1 MLFIIRQ
8 WGWKPCQCNTRWQW
22 ILEDVAVFCRDSQQ
36 HHAYTVTQGCSAWNL
51 LALVPSTSST
61 ATAKLSVL
69 YPCCQS
75 GSQDGASP
83 GPSWEAARPL
93 GGVLSPVLLPQLWG
107 SQCFPP
113 CDTQVVAMP
122 WQVHALSRS
131 MSAAGDMEIPRHHQS
146 NWGCC
151 SCSREMVRPFWEL
164 QCKLSQSQVITTW
177 LHLPC
182 PSSEDCY
189 VFLPLSP
196 CPRKG
201 LAAPAARTPHQPH
214 RRDLP
219 LSFRPPVSAPKGKS
233 RTGAGLNHHNLLVSW
248 RQRWSKKVW
257 IISVL
262 CRHRNTTAEGAEAI
276 PALLQQCHRAT
287 LYELTSS
294 LILYWNQRKLLWLVT
309 DVHLIFYYATL
320 TMDFNCRN
328 ISTLP
333 PSPPPPS
340 SWFIFHCVVLYH
352 DKNEHWQALSL
363 LTLMYTLHLQCE
375 MWARFGHWAVTD
387 LQLITS
393 VHHPDCCQANELI
406 LWTPIHSPLPLPI
419 STEAEYLGPS
429 QKLGFLSEV
438 RRGKE
443 RTTQRKDLL
452 LHQSWCWS

>member
-1 MLFIIRQ
+1 MFWADLCQLLGIWKYQGTIRATETAAAAA
-8 WGWKPCQCNTRWQW
+8 GRWS
-22 ILEDVAVFCRDSQQ
+22 IRFGNFSASCLSLRLSQHGCLCLVPAQ
-36 HHAYTVTQGCSAWNL
+36 RTVMFSSLSL
-51 LALVPSTSST
+51 LAPEQGWQHLQHGLHT
-61 ATAKLSVL
+61 AQTYHS
-69 YPCCQS
+69 
-75 GSQDGASP
+75 AS
-83 GPSWEAARPL
+83 A
-93 GGVLSPVLLPQLWG
+93 
-107 SQCFPP
+107 
-113 CDTQVVAMP
+113 
-122 WQVHALSRS
+122 
-131 MSAAGDMEIPRHHQS
+131 
-146 NWGCC
+146 
-151 SCSREMVRPFWEL
+151 
-164 QCKLSQSQVITTW
+164 
-177 LHLPC
+177 
-182 PSSEDCY
+182 
-189 VFLPLSP
+189 
-196 CPRKG
+196 
-201 LAAPAARTPHQPH
+201 
-214 RRDLP
+214 
-219 LSFRPPVSAPKGKS
+219 PVSAPEGKS

-262 CRHRNTTAEGAEAI
+262 CRHRNTTAEGAEAS
-276 PALLQQCHRAT
+276 PALLQRCHQAT